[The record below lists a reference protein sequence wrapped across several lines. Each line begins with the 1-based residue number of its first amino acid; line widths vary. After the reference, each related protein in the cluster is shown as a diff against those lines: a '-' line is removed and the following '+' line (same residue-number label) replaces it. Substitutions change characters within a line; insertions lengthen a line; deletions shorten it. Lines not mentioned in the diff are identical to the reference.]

1 MKVGGKCLLR
11 LAFTSYPITAFAN
24 SYMFGTPKETITY
37 YALRGAMGKS
47 PTSTLLCI
55 PPFGGSY

>member
-47 PTSTLLCI
+47 PTSTLLI
-55 PPFGGSY
+55 I